1 MPFLPLDAPACAGAF
16 QLVATIGPAS
26 VSLAPQLAAAGAT
39 AFRLN
44 ASHLDASGLSDA
56 LDRLRR
62 EIPQA
67 PIVVDLQGAKMR
79 LALASAR
86 AVNDRELV
94 RFSAA
99 PGPDVHV
106 PHPEL
111 FEQARAGDVLSAD
124 DGRVRFEVER
134 AGAGAID
141 ARALNAGVLR
151 PRKGVNLERH
161 PVRLSGL
168 TALDAQAC
176 SLAVRGGAS
185 ALAFSFM
192 LDGTEAAW
200 LRHAAPGCGVV
211 GKVER
216 QEAVDHLDDIAAS
229 ADAVWICRGDLGAQ
243 LGPATLARTVATL
256 EPGRYRVPV
265 LMAGQVLEHL
275 TRHPEPTRSEV
286 CHLFDLVARGFAGI
300 VLSDETAIGDDP
312 AHAVATAAGLLASFR
327 S

>member
-1 MPFLPLDAPACAGAF
+1 MPFLPLDAPARAGAF

-44 ASHLDASGLSDA
+44 ASHLDAPELSAA
-56 LDRLRR
+56 LARLTRGC
-62 EIPQA
+62 PGA

-79 LALASAR
+79 LDLPCPREVGRGDLLRFALA
-86 AVNDRELV
+86 
-94 RFSAA
+94 
-99 PGPDVHV
+99 PGGDVHV
-106 PHPEL
+106 AHPEL
-111 FEQARAGDVLSAD
+111 FEQVRAGDVLSAD
-124 DGRVRFEVER
+124 DGRARFEVER
-134 AGAGAID
+134 DGSGVID
-141 ARALNAGVLR
+141 ARALNPGLLR
-151 PRKGVNLERH
+151 PRTGVNLERH

-168 TALDAQAC
+168 TATDAQAC
-176 SLAVRGGAS
+176 SVAVGGGAA

-200 LRHAAPGCGVV
+200 LRQAAPGCGVV

-216 QEAVDHLDDIAAS
+216 QEALDHLDAIAARV
-229 ADAVWICRGDLGAQ
+229 DAVWMCRGDLGAQ
-243 LGPATLARTVATL
+243 LGPAALARSVAAL
-256 EPGRYRVPV
+256 DPRRFQVPV

-286 CHLFDLVARGFAGI
+286 CHLFDLAARGFAGI
-300 VLSDETAIGDDP
+300 VLSDETAIGDHP
-312 AHAVATAAGLLASFR
+312 VHAVATAAALFASFR

>member
-1 MPFLPLDAPACAGAF
+1 MPFLPLDAPASAGAF
-16 QLVATIGPAS
+16 QLIATIGPAS
-26 VSLAPQLAAAGAT
+26 ASVAPQLAAAGAT

-44 ASHLDASGLSDA
+44 ASHLDASELSDA
-56 LDRLRR
+56 LGRLAR
-62 EIPQA
+62 ECPEA
-67 PIVVDLQGAKMR
+67 PVVVDLQGAKMR
-79 LALASAR
+79 LALPWPR
-86 AVNDRELV
+86 EVGTGELV
-94 RFSAA
+94 RFTRA
-99 PGPDVHV
+99 PGGDVHV

-124 DGRVRFEVER
+124 DGRVRFEVEP
-134 AGAGAID
+134 AGAGVIG

-151 PRKGVNLERH
+151 PRTGVNLERH
-161 PVRLSGL
+161 PVRLAGL

-176 SLAVRGGAS
+176 RLAAEGGAA

-211 GKVER
+211 GKIER
-216 QEAVDHLDDIAAS
+216 REAVDHLRDIAERVDS
-229 ADAVWICRGDLGAQ
+229 IWICRGDLGAQ
-243 LGPATLARTVATL
+243 LGPAALARSVAAL
-256 EPGRYRVPV
+256 DPRRFPVPV

-275 TRHPEPTRSEV
+275 TRHQEPTRSEV

-312 AHAVATAAGLLASFR
+312 VHAVATAASLLASFR

>member
-1 MPFLPLDAPACAGAF
+1 MPFLPLDAPARAGAF

-26 VSLAPQLAAAGAT
+26 VSLAPRLAAAGAT

-44 ASHLDASGLSDA
+44 ASHLNAPELSDA
-56 LDRLRR
+56 LGRLTRDCP
-62 EIPQA
+62 EVPV
-67 PIVVDLQGAKMR
+67 VVDLQGAKMR
-79 LALASAR
+79 LALPGP
-86 AVNDRELV
+86 REVRQGESV
-94 RFSAA
+94 RFTPA
-99 PGPDVHV
+99 PGGDVHV

-124 DGRVRFEVER
+124 DGRVRFEVDR
-134 AGAGAID
+134 AGGGVID
-141 ARALNAGVLR
+141 ARALNPGVLR

-176 SLAVRGGAS
+176 SLAAQGGAS
-185 ALAFSFM
+185 SLAFSFM

-216 QEAVDHLDDIAAS
+216 QEALDHLGDIAARV
-229 ADAVWICRGDLGAQ
+229 DAVWICRGDLGAQ
-243 LGPATLARTVATL
+243 LGPAALARSVAAL
-256 EPGRYRVPV
+256 DPRRFQVPV

-275 TRHPEPTRSEV
+275 TRHQEPTRSEV

-312 AHAVATAAGLLASFR
+312 PHAVATAAGLLASFR